1 MKILSASLV
10 RLMPLI
16 WIFLTFFPG
25 FGLVDAAD
33 IKAVKPNPSPS
44 PPVINTEEVVVVK
57 RMPNPAA
64 PILEIRPEDCRIIG
78 TGSKA
83 LVEVVGKLHPNALI
97 GKLATCL
104 WDRRKLQPHRV
115 TGE

>member
-1 MKILSASLV
+1 MFSSIAAPKFAQKLGADVKILSASLV

-64 PILEIRPEDCRIIG
+64 PFWKFVPKTAE
-78 TGSKA
+78 S
-83 LVEVVGKLHPNALI
+83 
-97 GKLATCL
+97 
-104 WDRRKLQPHRV
+104 
-115 TGE
+115 